1 MATIGYAIIVL
12 YFTEVI
18 GIGLWYRRLTARN
31 LFKKQMQI
39 VIIKRII

>member
-1 MATIGYAIIVL
+1 MTTIDYAIIVL

-18 GIGLWYRRLTARN
+18 GIGLWFWRLAARN

-39 VIIKRII
+39 VII